1 MGLQQMIER
10 LRNHPESHRIGM
22 IASHLGVVRGTSL
35 EGFRVSGVDVAYDQ
49 EDVKDIVNQSK
60 ALDGIVDVL
69 VETHEGHLEVGD
81 EILAVAVAGET
92 REAVFPALM
101 RTVDRIKAEAV
112 RKRERPVAG
121 DLTQGPRSGEG
132 GTSWE

>member
-35 EGFRVSGVDVAYDQ
+35 KGFRVSGIDVAYDQ
-49 EDVKDIVNQSK
+49 ADVKEIVNQSK

-69 VETHEGHLEVGD
+69 VETYEGHLEVGD

-92 REAVFPALM
+92 RETVFPALM

-121 DLTQGPRSGEG
+121 DLAQGARSGEG